1 MAGRVERTKGLR
13 VNARVPAAGGDPGAR
28 QQAKDAAR
36 PPTYRPLSME
46 VLDKESAALPLLVS
60 TALLRVALTPLA
72 HALATYHIHHIAVRP
87 TKPRGRVRL
96 CTT

>member
-1 MAGRVERTKGLR
+1 
-13 VNARVPAAGGDPGAR
+13 
-28 QQAKDAAR
+28 
-36 PPTYRPLSME
+36 ME
-46 VLDKESAALPLLVS
+46 MLDKESAALPLLVS